1 MPGSCLRCR
10 APPAAIAGS
19 PTAIAALLTY
29 RALAKGCGPREARAI
44 MHAVHAG
51 DLPGAL
57 ALLDA
62 AHAALHERRRSLDAR
77 AAVTLSA
84 PPSPGS
90 TRA

>member
-1 MPGSCLRCR
+1 
-10 APPAAIAGS
+10 
-19 PTAIAALLTY
+19 
-29 RALAKGCGPREARAI
+29 